1 MKKLSLEIAELHV
14 ESFDTFVPE
23 ERRGTVRGNGSC
35 YTFSCPPGTCGIA
48 PDSTVEKDGPMAI
61 SEFPRNCCA

>member
-1 MKKLSLEIAELHV
+1 MRKLSLDVAELTV
-14 ESFDTFVPE
+14 ESFETFVPE

-48 PDSTVEKDGPMAI
+48 PDSTIEKDGMNAV
-61 SEFPRNCCA
+61 SAPRNCCA